1 MKIYVNDL
9 PPVTNSANKPSN
21 ATVSDVGIGRAN
33 NNGGRD
39 YFAGL
44 IDEVAIYKRALSDTE
59 IREHYRNYLTPPAV
73 NPVPSPTASATITL
87 SGTKPANTA
96 IVVNG
101 NTLVPLDGAITWQGR
116 YTLSLGTNN
125 LSITARDSQNFSSL
139 PVPLTVVLVDTTP
152 PVAPTIDPV
161 SAPINTTSKII
172 TGTKSSDS
180 TSVAVSCAG
189 ASIGT
194 ISYPASTTWSVNVS
208 GLKEGSNTIT
218 VHAVDTAGNQ
228 SATATAT
235 ITVDTTSPTVGAMP
249 AGGVYKSPQSIAL
262 AATEQ
267 AVIYYTMDGS
277 TPTVSATIYRQPISI
292 PASATLKY
300 FGIDLAGN
308 DSEIKTENYVV
319 DATPPTVAIST
330 LSDGTYTNNEILNI
344 AGIATDD
351 SGIKEITVNEA
362 VVQVNAD
369 GSFSHALLLK
379 NGVNTITIAATD
391 SAGNLASDTRTV
403 TLDQAAPV
411 LAVTTP
417 ADNSKT
423 GKVLLEVSGTVDK
436 TSTVTVKRKDIV
448 QSALMNGG
456 TFTATVTLEP
466 GYNTIEIT
474 AVDLA
479 GNLSALKR
487 TVLYD
492 DQKPSLAI
500 IEPNQDM
507 RTRRN
512 GLTIKGT
519 VNDALTAVGVTIS
532 KDNEIFTPP
541 VIDGTFEQTVN
552 FTAEKTYDIVVTA
565 MNEVGTSTSVQRN
578 IIYDITPPVLSIN
591 PVPSPTNQPSLPVGG
606 TREAGTE
613 VTVTCATATVGEVS
627 YPTATTWLV
636 YISGIREGEN
646 AITAASADAAG
657 NAVTATATVV
667 LATRPPEI
675 TIKMTPDVIWPPNHK
690 MVPVT
695 IAGGVDTNGS
705 DIKSLSISVSDE
717 YGKFKY
723 NNLKFGSTVMLEAW
737 RNGKDKD
744 GRKYTITVVVTDR
757 WGITTAKTATVT
769 VPHNMPST
777 PGKAGRSR

>member
-1 MKIYVNDL
+1 
-9 PPVTNSANKPSN
+9 
-21 ATVSDVGIGRAN
+21 
-33 NNGGRD
+33 
-39 YFAGL
+39 
-44 IDEVAIYKRALSDTE
+44 
-59 IREHYRNYLTPPAV
+59 
-73 NPVPSPTASATITL
+73 
-87 SGTKPANTA
+87 
-96 IVVNG
+96 
-101 NTLVPLDGAITWQGR
+101 
-116 YTLSLGTNN
+116 
-125 LSITARDSQNFSSL
+125 
-139 PVPLTVVLVDTTP
+139 
-152 PVAPTIDPV
+152 
-161 SAPINTTSKII
+161 
-172 TGTKSSDS
+172 
-180 TSVAVSCAG
+180 
-189 ASIGT
+189 
-194 ISYPASTTWSVNVS
+194 
-208 GLKEGSNTIT
+208 
-218 VHAVDTAGNQ
+218 
-228 SATATAT
+228 
-235 ITVDTTSPTVGAMP
+235 
-249 AGGVYKSPQSIAL
+249 
-262 AATEQ
+262 
-267 AVIYYTMDGS
+267 
-277 TPTVSATIYRQPISI
+277 
-292 PASATLKY
+292 
-300 FGIDLAGN
+300 
-308 DSEIKTENYVV
+308 
-319 DATPPTVAIST
+319 
-330 LSDGTYTNNEILNI
+330 
-344 AGIATDD
+344 
-351 SGIKEITVNEA
+351 
-362 VVQVNAD
+362 
-369 GSFSHALLLK
+369 
-379 NGVNTITIAATD
+379 
-391 SAGNLASDTRTV
+391 
-403 TLDQAAPV
+403 
-411 LAVTTP
+411 
-417 ADNSKT
+417 
-423 GKVLLEVSGTVDK
+423 
-436 TSTVTVKRKDIV
+436 
-448 QSALMNGG
+448 
-456 TFTATVTLEP
+456 
-466 GYNTIEIT
+466 
-474 AVDLA
+474 
-479 GNLSALKR
+479 
-487 TVLYD
+487 
-492 DQKPSLAI
+492 
-500 IEPNQDM
+500 M